1 MSTFY
6 LTSLV
11 GVTSPSEDLIAN
23 CNSFLNETLPLG
35 GDSSICEPPETALV
49 TKVVYA
55 LWVWCIFF
63 TFPGTYSMQPAVT
76 TQTFGH
82 R

>member
-1 MSTFY
+1 M
-6 LTSLV
+6 TSLV
-11 GVTSPSEDLIAN
+11 GGGDVTATNSADLIAN
-23 CNSFLNETLPLG
+23 CSSFLNETLVSGATESLC
-35 GDSSICEPPETALV
+35 DPPETALV

-55 LWVWCIFF
+55 IWVWCIFF

-82 R
+82 K